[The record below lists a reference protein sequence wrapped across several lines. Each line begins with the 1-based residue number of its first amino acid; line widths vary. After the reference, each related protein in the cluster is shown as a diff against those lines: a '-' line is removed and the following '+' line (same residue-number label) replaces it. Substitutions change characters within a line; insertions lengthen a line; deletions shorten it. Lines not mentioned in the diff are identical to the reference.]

1 MTFRDIVIKNFK
13 YNFRQYIAYFLCSSF
28 NVLVLTMYA
37 TFYYNDSI
45 VKNTEGT
52 VIEITLRLCLFA
64 LVIFCFMFISY
75 VNGSFMRGRNAE
87 FGLFL
92 TLGMRKKD
100 IEKTIRVENVMIS
113 TGSFIVG
120 IVAGSVLSRL
130 FFMAGVSIL
139 EFDGMT
145 FMLNP
150 KAYGLTFL
158 LFMVINSFM
167 YIKRKFY
174 MRQLA
179 LTELMKDTRRSQQG
193 KSSWVI
199 GLLGLV
205 MVGGAYGYIHYAIQ
219 VGLKGNDTVI
229 LVLVLFSVGLY
240 LVISHFGALMIKSS
254 KKRYYKHII
263 GLSTIN
269 YRFIG
274 YRKILFSV
282 TILSCTVVFFVGVI
296 YSVYVISR
304 DMTSKYTPYDV
315 VYMEMADRD
324 NLSRKKLYEIIDQ
337 ESANMTEAKTLD
349 FIQSTLHYPHRGEII
364 ASRESFVSES
374 AIKDHLHQELT
385 DIKAGQVVSIRS
397 RDEEVWGKSGEILKI
412 KEGNNPEFTYTVRE
426 EIYEVVGNESFSRL
440 FRNQTLI
447 VLDDD
452 DYTTVMHTYGLAPST
467 LHMFNF
473 KDDPTTE
480 KVLRHIIRAQYGEE
494 KANER
499 IFRYRY
505 EKYFHVS
512 SNLVEMKA
520 GIAVFG
526 FTLFIT
532 GLIGILFFI
541 SSGVML
547 YFKVYTSMEEAK
559 VKYAMLY
566 KTGIMVKEIKQA
578 IADEIKPVFFIPV
591 ILGGLAGLG
600 FIALL
605 YRRTGIYDKLLMN
618 TAYLVLIYTLFTG
631 IFYIITKRKYTRTI
645 LAHLKI

>member
-92 TLGMRKKD
+92 ILGMRKKD
-100 IEKTIRVENVMIS
+100 IEKTIRVENVIIS

-193 KSSWVI
+193 KSSWVM
-199 GLLGLV
+199 GLLGLA
-205 MVGGAYGYIHYAIQ
+205 MVGCAYGYIHYAIQ

-229 LVLVLFSVGLY
+229 LALVLFCVGLY
-240 LVISHFGALMIKSS
+240 LVISHFGALIIKSS
-254 KKRYYKHII
+254 RKRYHKHII

-274 YRKILFSV
+274 YRKILYSV
-282 TILSCTVVFFVGVI
+282 TILSGIVIFFVGVI
-296 YSVYVISR
+296 YSIYETSK
-304 DMTSKYTPYDV
+304 DMTNKYTPYDV
-315 VYMEMADRD
+315 VYMEMADRE
-324 NLSRKKLYEIIDQ
+324 NLSRKELYRIIDQ
-337 ESANMTEAKTLD
+337 ESTNITTSKTLD
-349 FIQSTLHYPHRGEII
+349 FIQSTLSYPHKGETMS
-364 ASRESFVSES
+364 SREPFVSES
-374 AIKDHLHQELT
+374 AIKEHLHLELA
-385 DIKAGQVVSIRS
+385 DIKTGQAVSIRS
-397 RDEEVWGKSGEILKI
+397 RDEGGWLKPGDIVTI
-412 KEGNNPEFTYTVRE
+412 KEENKPEFTYTVCE
-426 EIYEVVGNESFSRL
+426 EIYAVVGNESFSRV
-440 FRNQTLI
+440 FRNQSLVI
-447 VLDDD
+447 LDDD
-452 DYTTVMHTYGLAPST
+452 DYADFIEVYGLAPST

-473 KDDPTTE
+473 KDDQTTE
-480 KVLRHIIRAQYGEE
+480 KVLRHIIQAQYGEE

-505 EKYFHVS
+505 EKYFQVS
-512 SNLVEMKA
+512 SNLVEKKA
-520 GIAVFG
+520 GIAEFG

-559 VKYAMLY
+559 VKYRMLY

-578 IADEIKPVFFIPV
+578 IADEIKPIFFIPV
-591 ILGGLAGLG
+591 VLGGLAGIG

-605 YRRTGIYDKLLMN
+605 YRRTVIYEKLLMN
-618 TAYLVLIYTLFTG
+618 TAYLVLIYILFTG